1 VTLLADCI
9 FCKIIKGEIPSE
21 KVYENENV
29 IAFKDINPAAP
40 VHILI
45 IPRKHI
51 SSINDIEE
59 MDSNIIGEIFLA
71 AKEIARQLGIAE
83 DGYRVV
89 SNCGE
94 KAGQTVMHLHYHLI
108 GGRSLTWPP
117 G

>member
-1 VTLLADCI
+1 MADCI

>member
-1 VTLLADCI
+1 MLGDCI

-21 KVYENENV
+21 KVYENENI
-29 IAFKDINPAAP
+29 IAFKDIDPAAP

-51 SSINDIEE
+51 TSINDIEE
-59 MDSNIIGEIFLA
+59 DDVNIIGEVFLA
-71 AKEIARQLGIAE
+71 AKEIAKKFGIAE

-94 KAGQTVMHLHYHLI
+94 KAGQSVMHLHYHLI

>member
-1 VTLLADCI
+1 LADCI

>member
-1 VTLLADCI
+1 MLADCI

>member
-1 VTLLADCI
+1 LLADCI

>member
-1 VTLLADCI
+1 MLGDCI

-21 KVYENENV
+21 KVFENENV
-29 IAFKDINPAAP
+29 IAFKDISPAAP

-51 SSINDIEE
+51 SSINDIE
-59 MDSNIIGEIFLA
+59 DDDVNIIGEVFLA
-71 AKEIARQLGIAE
+71 AKEIAKKLGIVE

-108 GGRSLTWPP
+108 GGRKLTWPP

>member
-1 VTLLADCI
+1 MLTNCI
-9 FCKIIKGEIPSE
+9 FCKIINGEIPSE
-21 KVYENENV
+21 KVFENENV

-51 SSINDIEE
+51 SSINDLEE
-59 MDSNIIGEIFLA
+59 KDACIIGEIFLA
-71 AKEIARQLGIAE
+71 AKEIAKKLGIAE

-108 GGRSLTWPP
+108 GGRSLNWPP